1 MKQRLLCS
9 MLLALCV
16 LGVEAAVPG
25 VYDVR
30 DYGAK
35 GDGKALDHVAINKAI
50 EAATR
55 NGGGQVLLT
64 AGTYL

>member
-1 MKQRLLCS
+1 

-16 LGVEAAVPG
+16 WGVQAAVLG

-50 EAATR
+50 EAATKD
-55 NGGGQVLLT
+55 GG
-64 AGTYL
+64 